1 MADNFEIPQYISC
14 ANCDPHDPCVLS
26 QKVFNKSA
34 SLLLHDIAGCFDFV
48 FTGSVMKILN
58 SLIKAPINIFSSIV
72 KRSDAAVSYLLTK
85 PLYPEV
91 IKYIDEEY
99 YKLTYAHIKKA
110 ISIAGE
116 IIHDEFAIVDVGGAD
131 GTTPKIFS
139 LAFPAKA
146 VYIFEPIK
154 ANREIIES
162 MNAAF
167 PQFKLIP
174 KAVGSAPG
182 TADINVAER
191 ITSSSLFE
199 LNPDQNS
206 ELFKDALVPVRKETI
221 EVTTLD
227 AELAGVSLVGILKI
241 DVQGFELEV
250 LKGGTE
256 TLKRTGVIILEMN
269 NHDGYV
275 NAPKYFTIDEYL
287 RNSGFVLFDMFP
299 SSKDGG
305 RLKEWD
311 SIYVNNKY
319 L

>member
-1 MADNFEIPQYISC
+1 
-14 ANCDPHDPCVLS
+14 
-26 QKVFNKSA
+26 
-34 SLLLHDIAGCFDFV
+34 
-48 FTGSVMKILN
+48 MKILN
-58 SLIKAPINIFSSIV
+58 SLIKVPINIFSSVV
-72 KRSDAAVSYLLTK
+72 KLSDSAVSYLLTK

-91 IKYIDEEY
+91 VKYIDEEY

-110 ISIAGE
+110 ISIARE
-116 IIHDEFAIVDVGGAD
+116 LFHDEFVIVDVGGAD

-139 LAFPAKA
+139 LAFPSKSI
-146 VYIFEPIK
+146 YIFEPIK
-154 ANREIIES
+154 ANRDIIES
-162 MNAAF
+162 MKGAF
-167 PQFKLIP
+167 PKFKLIP
-174 KAVGSAPG
+174 KAVGSAAG
-182 TADINVAER
+182 SAEINVAER

-199 LNPDQNS
+199 LNPDQKS
-206 ELFKDALVPVRKETI
+206 ELFKDALIPVRKETI

-227 AELAGVSLVGILKI
+227 AELNGVSSIGILKI

-275 NAPKYFTIDEYL
+275 NAPKYYAIDEFL
-287 RNSGFVLFDMFP
+287 RDSGFTLYDMFP
-299 SSKDGG
+299 SSKDSG

-311 SIYVNNKY
+311 SIYVNNKN